1 MARRPKQKEATLN
14 WLRTYGDLTFRD
26 AVKYLD
32 ILDVRKRVEEL
43 RREGYNII
51 TITNK
56 SASGAKYGAYRL
68 IEED

>member
-1 MARRPKQKEATLN
+1 MAREAKQRKATLN
-14 WLRTYGDLTFRD
+14 WLRTVGDLTFRD
-26 AVKYLD
+26 AVQYLD

-43 RREGYNII
+43 RKEGYNII

-68 IEED
+68 IEEE

>member
-1 MARRPKQKEATLN
+1 MSKKYTQKQKTLD
-14 WLRTYGDLTFRD
+14 WLKTYGDLTFKD

-43 RREGYNII
+43 RKDGYNII
-51 TITNK
+51 IVTNK

-68 IEED
+68 IEEA